1 MRGDAPGS
9 AFLSF
14 RAGAHAGV
22 GEEIR
27 FPCWCFDSFSSQH
40 KKNES
45 PSPESDSLYQ
55 SICPLP
61 KPLKTLRFQGFFLFY
76 GKTSDALPG
85 SRLLRQAGRLNDEK
99 KTAREGR
106 SFSIFSPDGR
116 SAPPADTF
124 SEFLCFC
131 SRTDMLLSRRP
142 VRGAFSAE
150 PTPASD
156 ESRKARR

>member
-22 GEEIR
+22 GEEIC

-61 KPLKTLRFQGFFLFY
+61 KPLKTLRFQGFILFY
-76 GKTSDALPG
+76 GKTSDTLPG

-106 SFSIFSPDGR
+106 SFSVFHPTVDLRLRLTHFQNSYVFVR
-116 SAPPADTF
+116 APICYYQDDRCEAP
-124 SEFLCFC
+124 SQ
-131 SRTDMLLSRRP
+131 RNRRP
-142 VRGAFSAE
+142 LRMNPE
-150 PTPASD
+150 
-156 ESRKARR
+156 KARR